1 MIIKRRERDAILQSL
16 QAGLVPKIGLHLIQV
31 GRKQEVN
38 AVLGDIDRI
47 ADGGAAFRIIEGN
60 YGSGKSF
67 FLNLVKSLALQ
78 RNLLVLQADITMA
91 RRIYSKGGEAQAL
104 FSELIRNLATK
115 ARPEGEGLIGLIESW
130 IASIQIQ
137 VKSAGGSDEAVKTKI
152 LTSLSSL
159 HSLTGGFDFSEVLGK
174 YYEGFAT
181 ANVGL
186 KAAAVKWLRA
196 EYPTKTEARQALGV
210 RSILGDDLYEN
221 LKLIAAFSVLAGG
234 AGILVNIDELVVLSH
249 RLPNRMV
256 RQANFEAILA
266 IINDCLQGGASH
278 LGFIFAG
285 TVECVEDTRR
295 GLFSY
300 EALRSRLASN
310 SLAQG
315 GLVDLSGPVI
325 KLTTLT
331 PEELFVLLQN
341 IRLVHASG
349 DPTKIAVPDEAI
361 AQVLQKANE
370 ALGAETFKTPRKVIR
385 SCIGLLKLLDKNP
398 GGTWQQFLAGEFRG
412 GGADLPLS
420 VEEEIAK
427 SGPVTDDDLTAVTV

>member
-1 MIIKRRERDAILQSL
+1 MTIKRRERDAILQSL

-60 YGSGKSF
+60 YGSGKSS

-78 RNLLVLQADITMA
+78 KNLLVLQVDITME
-91 RRIYSKGGEAQAL
+91 RRVYSKGGEAQAL
-104 FSELIRNLATK
+104 FSELVRNLATK
-115 ARPEGEGLIGLIESW
+115 ARPEGDGLIGLIESW
-130 IASIQIQ
+130 VGTIQLQ
-137 VKSAGGSDEAVKTKI
+137 VKSAGGSDDAVKAKI
-152 LTSLSSL
+152 LTSLSSV
-159 HSLTGGFDFSEVLGK
+159 HSLTGGFDFSEVLAK
-174 YYEGFAT
+174 YYEGYSKGDD
-181 ANVGL
+181 GL

-196 EYPTKTEARQALGV
+196 EYATKTEARQALGV
-210 RSILGDDLYEN
+210 RTILGDSLYEN
-221 LKLIAAFSVLAGG
+221 LKLVAAFAVLAGN

-249 RLPNRMV
+249 RLPNRLV

-325 KLTTLT
+325 KLKTLT
-331 PEELFVLLQN
+331 PE
-341 IRLVHASG
+341 RLSE
-349 DPTKIAVPDEAI
+349 KSIW
-361 AQVLQKANE
+361 
-370 ALGAETFKTPRKVIR
+370 LGKRQMSQREHET
-385 SCIGLLKLLDKNP
+385 
-398 GGTWQQFLAGEFRG
+398 
-412 GGADLPLS
+412 
-420 VEEEIAK
+420 AK
-427 SGPVTDDDLTAVTV
+427 

>member
-1 MIIKRRERDAILQSL
+1 
-16 QAGLVPKIGLHLIQV
+16 
-31 GRKQEVN
+31 
-38 AVLGDIDRI
+38 
-47 ADGGAAFRIIEGN
+47 
-60 YGSGKSF
+60 
-67 FLNLVKSLALQ
+67 
-78 RNLLVLQADITMA
+78 
-91 RRIYSKGGEAQAL
+91 
-104 FSELIRNLATK
+104 
-115 ARPEGEGLIGLIESW
+115 
-130 IASIQIQ
+130 
-137 VKSAGGSDEAVKTKI
+137 
-152 LTSLSSL
+152 
-159 HSLTGGFDFSEVLGK
+159 
-174 YYEGFAT
+174 
-181 ANVGL
+181 
-186 KAAAVKWLRA
+186 
-196 EYPTKTEARQALGV
+196 
-210 RSILGDDLYEN
+210 
-221 LKLIAAFSVLAGG
+221 
-234 AGILVNIDELVVLSH
+234 
-249 RLPNRMV
+249 
-256 RQANFEAILA
+256 
-266 IINDCLQGGASH
+266 
-278 LGFIFAG
+278 
-285 TVECVEDTRR
+285 VEDTRR

-385 SCIGLLKLLDKNP
+385 SFIGLLNLLDQNP
-398 GGTWQQFLAGEFRG
+398 GVTWQQILAGEFMG

>member
-1 MIIKRRERDAILQSL
+1 MTIKRRERDAIIQSL
-16 QAGLVPKIGLHLIQV
+16 QAGLVPKVGLHLIQV
-31 GRKQEVN
+31 GRKQEVT
-38 AVLGDIDRI
+38 AVLNDLDRI
-47 ADGGAAFRIIEGN
+47 VDGGAGFRVIEGN

-78 RNLLVLQADITMA
+78 KNLLVLQADITME
-91 RRIYSKGGEAQAL
+91 RRIYSRGGEAQAL

-115 ARPEGEGLIGLIESW
+115 ARPEGDGLVGLIEAW
-130 IASIQIQ
+130 ITSIQMQ
-137 VKSAGGSDEAVKTKI
+137 SANASPDAVKAKI
-152 LTSLSSL
+152 LTSLASL
-159 HSLTGGFDFSEVLGK
+159 HSLTGGFDFAEVLGK
-174 YYEGFAT
+174 YYEGFASG
-181 ANVGL
+181 NDGL

-196 EYPTKTEARQALGV
+196 EYGNKTEARQALGV

-221 LKLIAAFSVLAGG
+221 LKLVAAFSVIAGN

-249 RLPNRMV
+249 RLPNRTV

-266 IINDCLQGGASH
+266 ILNDCLQGGASH
-278 LGFIFAG
+278 LGFLLAG

-300 EALRSRLASN
+300 EALQSRLSGN

-325 KLTTLT
+325 KLKTLT

-341 IRLVHASG
+341 IRLVHAYG
-349 DPTKIAVPDEAI
+349 DPEKVAVPDEAI
-361 AQVLQKANE
+361 KQVLDKANQI
-370 ALGAETFKTPRKVIR
+370 LGAETFKTPRKVIR
-385 SCIGLLKLLDKNP
+385 AFIGLLSILDQNP
-398 GGTWQQFLAGEFRG
+398 GVTWQQVLAGEFMG
-412 GGADLPLS
+412 GNDLPTS